1 MSKRTTLI
9 ILGLLAFFGGIVTFY
24 GTNCF
29 MSDVCNMFHDNGII
43 ASIPILAVCGEF
55 TLATI
60 FVMRMYRY
68 PMYKKAMINLYT
80 IIAISFSLI
89 GFVTAIIAVIKV
101 YGSFILP
108 YPFFGYLVIML
119 IYHFA
124 VVAYCLLINITN
136 RKKEADPEKRKLKF
150 KYILYSILLP
160 VLIYMAYN
168 KLGAVLFMVT
178 YVHARTFYMTFV
190 LYLALLVPFA
200 MLCHIIMYFM
210 DVYKGKEFN
219 GIIVSGLIFVLN
231 IVLSIV
237 VMITGTHNP
246 QFISAVSPALPLERL
261 MTFPLDTIVRFIFMF
276 LLSGYYLFYAIR
288 SYKRAEK

>member
-1 MSKRTTLI
+1 MSKRSALI
-9 ILGLLAFFGGIVTFY
+9 ILGLLAFFGALVTFY

-43 ASIPILAVCGEF
+43 ASLPILAVCAEF
-55 TLATI
+55 TLATV
-60 FVMRMYRY
+60 FVMRFYRY

-80 IIAISFSLI
+80 IIAVCFSLI
-89 GFVTAIIAVIKV
+89 GFVTAILAGILV

-108 YPFFGYLVIML
+108 YPFFGYLILML

-124 VVAYCLLINITN
+124 VVAYCLFINITN
-136 RKKEADPEKRKLKF
+136 RKKEDDPEKRTLKF
-150 KYILYSILLP
+150 KYVLYSILLP

-178 YVHARTFYMTFV
+178 YAHFRTLYMTFI

-200 MLCHIIMYFM
+200 MLCHIVMYFM
-210 DVYKGKEFN
+210 DVYKGKELK
-219 GIIVSGLIFVLN
+219 GVIVAGVIFVLN
-231 IVLSIV
+231 IVLSV
-237 VMITGTHNP
+237 AVMITGSHNP

-261 MTFPLDTIVRFIFMF
+261 MTFPLDTIVRFVFML

-288 SYKRAEK
+288 SMKRAEK